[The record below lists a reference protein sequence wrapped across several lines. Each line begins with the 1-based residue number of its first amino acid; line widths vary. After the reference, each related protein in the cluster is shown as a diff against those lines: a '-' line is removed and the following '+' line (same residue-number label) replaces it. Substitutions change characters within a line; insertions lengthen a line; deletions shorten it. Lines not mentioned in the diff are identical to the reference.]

1 MTSKLV
7 DRTLSY
13 MATGVGAVPVRIFF
27 SLSSEPLRFRTFGDK
42 PTDGGDLNDKHFD
55 KFFSGSYL
63 ITIVAAGVANKV
75 LHAAGTTQT
84 FYTDKAIADYFRRHG
99 LDECGIWDCLDTDAL
114 NNLSADARWA
124 YSASKPLAIIE
135 ELTRA
140 RGNGQKLP
148 LLFQDTDLVLR
159 QSFDTILKRTADL
172 PAIAALH
179 IEEAATEFYP
189 PFEKVTPSLPAKKFQ
204 LTQDGRL
211 WHLTSDHIYRTNLP
225 AANTGLML
233 LNDYDLAEEWAHLF
247 GDMILNNFLADYDWL
262 RGEQLLLACDQKT
275 SPMVTDRRKV
285 ELATFLPISW
295 TGTQFIDI
303 QSRQTDNRWH
313 FYHPHIANASYRR
326 EINHL
331 WIEKGSIEMQ
341 ASYSNFFGRLYL
353 ELLRQM
359 CPVAKISWRRLE
371 ESLRSFPALESY
383 FRLLDTGQTIEEL
396 LAEESVKPVEKRLI
410 DNKLLRLSEPLIPEV

>member
-63 ITIVAAGVANKV
+63 ITIVAAGVVNKV

-84 FYTDKAIADYFRRHG
+84 FYTDKAIDAYFSRHG
-99 LDECGIWDCLDTDAL
+99 LTECGIWDELDTDV
-114 NNLSADARWA
+114 LSTLRADSRWA
-124 YSASKPLAIIE
+124 YSACKPLTIIE

-140 RGNGQKLP
+140 KSRGQKKLP
-148 LLFQDTDLVLR
+148 HLFQDTDLVMR
-159 QSFDTILKRTADL
+159 QSFDKILKRTADL

-179 IEEAATEFYP
+179 LEEADTEFYP

-211 WHLTSDHIYRTNLP
+211 RHLTSGHIYRTNLP

-233 LNDYDLAEEWAHLF
+233 LNDYDLTKEWAELF

-262 RGEQLLLACDQKT
+262 RCEQILLSCDQRT
-275 SPMVTDRRKV
+275 SPMVADRLGV

-295 TGTQFIDI
+295 TGNQFIDI
-303 QSRQTDNRWH
+303 NSRQKDTRWH
-313 FYHPHIANASYRR
+313 FYHPHLSDSSYRQ

-341 ASYSNFFGRLYL
+341 ESYSNFFGRFYL
-353 ELLRQM
+353 ELLRQL

-371 ESLRSFPALESY
+371 ESLRSFPALKSY
-383 FRLLDTGQTIEEL
+383 FRLLDTGRTLEEL
-396 LAEESVKPVEKRLI
+396 LFKESIKPVEKRLI
-410 DNKLLRLSEPLIPEV
+410 DNKLLRLSEPF